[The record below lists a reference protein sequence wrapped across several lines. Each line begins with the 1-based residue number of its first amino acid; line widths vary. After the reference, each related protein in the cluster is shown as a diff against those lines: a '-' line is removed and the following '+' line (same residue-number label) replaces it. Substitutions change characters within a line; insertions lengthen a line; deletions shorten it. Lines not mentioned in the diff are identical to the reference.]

1 MSVNIPMP
9 HPRGFE
15 QHVLP
20 REPYTQSAPTQ
31 KPVPPLIN
39 VRLLWRD
46 AFDNRISSIRRV
58 LFGGKYMYLRL
69 LLRDVLS
76 ILARNGAERRRSGA
90 WRDGTVTAKLNAT
103 TTTRRPP
110 MRTLPEVYCHH
121 YLDRIHQDFGSARK
135 DGETPASNGSG
146 GRADMSLFI
155 SAII

>member
-1 MSVNIPMP
+1 MP
-9 HPRGFE
+9 HPKDSE

-39 VRLLWRD
+39 VRLLLRD
-46 AFDNRISSIRRV
+46 AFDSLERV
-58 LFGGKYMYLRL
+58 LLGGSKYMYLRL

-90 WRDGTVTAKLNAT
+90 SRDGTVTANSTGRQRHGAHLCVPYLRYTAT
-103 TTTRRPP
+103 TTLIAFIKILGQRER
-110 MRTLPEVYCHH
+110 
-121 YLDRIHQDFGSARK
+121 
-135 DGETPASNGSG
+135 DGETPVSNGSV
-146 GRADMSLFI
+146 GRADVSLFV

>member
-1 MSVNIPMP
+1 MP

-15 QHVLP
+15 QHVLS

-31 KPVPPLIN
+31 KPIPPLIN
-39 VRLLWRD
+39 VRLVWRD

-76 ILARNGAERRRSGA
+76 ILARNGAERRRGGA
-90 WRDGTVTAKLNAT
+90 GRGGTALSRQNS
-103 TTTRRPP
+103 TRRQRHGAHLENVGIPD
-110 MRTLPEVYCHH
+110 CHH
-121 YLDRIHQDFGSARK
+121 FLDCMHQGFGSARR
-135 DGETPASNGSG
+135 DGGTPASNGTG

-155 SAII
+155 SAIT

>member
-1 MSVNIPMP
+1 MP
-9 HPRGFE
+9 HPRDFE
-15 QHVLP
+15 HHALP
-20 REPYTQSAPTQ
+20 REPYAQSAPTQ
-31 KPVPPLIN
+31 KPVPPLIR
-39 VRLLWRD
+39 VRLVWRD
-46 AFDNRISSIRRV
+46 AFDIKIASIGRV
-58 LFGGKYMYLRL
+58 LLGGSKYMYLRL
-69 LLRDVLS
+69 LSRDVLS

-121 YLDRIHQDFGSARK
+121 YLDCIHQDFGSARR
-135 DGETPASNGSG
+135 DEETPASNGSG

>member
-1 MSVNIPMP
+1 MSGWYGEMP
-9 HPRGFE
+9 LTTG
-15 QHVLP
+15 
-20 REPYTQSAPTQ
+20 Y
-31 KPVPPLIN
+31 
-39 VRLLWRD
+39 LLQDGCCLEVSR
-46 AFDNRISSIRRV
+46 
-58 LFGGKYMYLRL
+58 YMYLRL

-76 ILARNGAERRRSGA
+76 VLARNGAERRRSGA

-146 GRADMSLFI
+146 GRADMSLFMP
-155 SAII
+155 AII

>member
-1 MSVNIPMP
+1 MP

-39 VRLLWRD
+39 VRLVWRD
-46 AFDNRISSIRRV
+46 AFDNRISSTRRV

-90 WRDGTVTAKLNAT
+90 WSGGTATAELGSLYSSDNASSVRDSLTENG
-103 TTTRRPP
+103 
-110 MRTLPEVYCHH
+110 RTLK
-121 YLDRIHQDFGSARK
+121 FAG
-135 DGETPASNGSG
+135 
-146 GRADMSLFI
+146 
-155 SAII
+155 

>member
-39 VRLLWRD
+39 VRLVWRD

-90 WRDGTVTAKLNAT
+90 WSDGTATAELNAT
-103 TTTRRPP
+103 P

-121 YLDRIHQDFGSARK
+121 YLDCIHQDFGSTRR

-146 GRADMSLFI
+146 GRADMSLSI

>member
-9 HPRGFE
+9 HPRDFE
-15 QHVLP
+15 QHALP
-20 REPYTQSAPTQ
+20 TEPYTQSAPTQ

-76 ILARNGAERRRSGA
+76 ILARNGAGRG
-90 WRDGTVTAKLNAT
+90 GTALSRQNS
-103 TTTRRPP
+103 TRRQRHGAHPP

-121 YLDRIHQDFGSARK
+121 YLDCIHQDYEKPRFRVCCRIQGGHTQAH
-135 DGETPASNGSG
+135 ETSG
-146 GRADMSLFI
+146 TLR
-155 SAII
+155 